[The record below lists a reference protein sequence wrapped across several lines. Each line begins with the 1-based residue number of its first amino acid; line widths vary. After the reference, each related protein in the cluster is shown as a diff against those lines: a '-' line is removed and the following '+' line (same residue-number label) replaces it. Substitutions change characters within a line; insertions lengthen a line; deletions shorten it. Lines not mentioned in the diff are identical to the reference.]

1 MKIYISGSISKN
13 PDYKEQFRKAEANLK
28 LAGYEVIN
36 PIKNRGKSYKE
47 LIDKGLLQLMECDT
61 ICLLPG
67 FEESTGAMLELEYA
81 KAVELKIMYMEDL
94 NDMSKLKNIDL
105 NNLTVLAAK
114 AGEKIE
120 LPEAIKSAEC
130 LIANIADGINIPVN
144 EYLRLKDI
152 ETRFAI
158 LKEQMLRADY
168 CPIHQ
173 QVILGITQEYEQKQ
187 KLNMDMFSQK

>member
-1 MKIYISGSISKN
+1 MKIYISGPISKN

-105 NNLTVLAAK
+105 GNLTELTCK
-114 AGEKIE
+114 AGEEIA

-158 LKEQMLRADY
+158 LKEQMIHADY

-187 KLNMDMFSQK
+187 KLNTDMFPQK